1 MKKLKFMLAAA
12 TALGLASAS
21 QADTLEYLGSTSFED
36 FNVGAT
42 ADSTLNSLFDFTG
55 TAGDNESTIV
65 EGSATGL
72 TYPRLWANAA
82 HTKHLKVSTGT
93 EPLLRKIKPAAETI
107 PENGLY
113 IDTLVQFT
121 VTPSSDTV
129 SATSADK
136 LMIYLKESVL
146 DAELGTTQTNLMV
159 KAAEYTEGDEI
170 EGTEDTFTATDVT
183 VSGNVVPGT
192 WYRLTVKT
200 TLMTASGS
208 GDSFP
213 VFKIYL
219 DGTAVS
225 SSEAL
230 CGQDLTLFPSLQG
243 TTSVTLAAVGFAGEG
258 AVDDIAFTT
267 ADPFA
272 TPLDFTLTLGTGV
285 SGVSFTI
292 DGHEY
297 TAAGQYTVYAGS
309 EIVLGEIAYAE
320 GYMAGADPVATGLTL
335 ADGTYT
341 VGSTAS
347 SLALSAAALP
357 AVATVSGVTSS
368 FANGVY
374 TFTAPAGYVI
384 GSLLVNGELVAAAAG
399 QTSYDWTAVA
409 GADVVVAATKP
420 LTAAEHPWYE
430 NPKVE
435 VLAEDLPY
443 EGNGKPSAF
452 HGQGQEEYL
461 GLTYGTNPQQFD
473 LFTVDGTNALT
484 TIKSVVQADL
494 TNPGLRGVA
503 ISKTLGIA
511 MTMAYATTTTM
522 YAFPLDGGAPTAVTK
537 PGTHSFDAGAFSPD
551 GKYFFSNALNG
562 EAANTYYVKW
572 AVSKENGAVT
582 LTKVGSLAAGGR
594 GRNLAYARI
603 NGRDL
608 VFALADAGL
617 VDVIDMT
624 GDDTTAWSKV
634 NLVTDLPTHSYGSL
648 CVSGVNA
655 TGATPTLTVATS
667 VNNDTSP
674 DVLNVYT
681 LTVPASGAVTAA
693 LAKSFDQTAMTAA
706 GFGTAPAH
714 GNTVYVTDDNA
725 TIYFAR
731 ADRKLYA
738 AVYAAPA
745 PTGEDV
751 EPGQQ
756 STATYETQAAAEAAL
771 ADVTIAASTAVAEA
785 LDDATAEAAYL
796 AKFEKTVVEAEG
808 GVYKI
813 EVGLTTAAAALQ
825 TEVDADAAEVIED
838 LDSATVTLTTT
849 PGFYYSLEYGT
860 TLDNMAEVGT
870 RTLATGS
877 TLTLTRPTTTG
888 ATSGFYRVL
897 VNLVPAAPAAAQ
909 D

>member
-42 ADSTLNSLFDFTG
+42 VDSTLNTFFDFTG

-65 EGSATGL
+65 EESYTPASAV
-72 TYPRLWANAA
+72 RLWANAA

-93 EPLLRKIKPAAETI
+93 DPLLRKIQQAAETI

-121 VTPSSDTV
+121 VTPATDTV
-129 SATSADK
+129 TASSSDK

-146 DAELGTTQTNLMV
+146 DAEQGTTQTNLMV

-225 SSEAL
+225 SSKAL

-297 TAAGQYTVYAGS
+297 TAAGQYTVYEGS
-309 EIVLGEIAYAE
+309 EIVLGQIAYAE
-320 GYMAGADPVATGLTL
+320 GYMAGTDPVANGLTL

-341 VGSTAS
+341 VGNTAS

-357 AVATVSGVTSS
+357 VVATVSGVTSS

-374 TFTAPAGYVI
+374 TFTAPTGYVI
-384 GSLLVNGELVAAAAG
+384 GSLLVNGDLVAAAAG

-443 EGNGKPSAF
+443 EGSGKPSAF

-461 GLTYGTNPQQFD
+461 GLTYGTNPLQFD

-484 TIKSVVQADL
+484 TV
-494 TNPGLRGVA
+494 TNVAAAGVATPGFRGVA

-511 MTMAYATTTTM
+511 MTMAYNTSTTM
-522 YAFPLDGGAPTAVTK
+522 YAFPLDGSTPTAVTK
-537 PGTHSFDAGAFSPD
+537 PATHSFDAGAFSPD

-562 EAANTYYVKW
+562 EGDNKFYVKW
-572 AVSKENGAVT
+572 AVSKENGTVT
-582 LTKVGSLAAGGR
+582 LTKVDSITANGR

-608 VFALADAGL
+608 VFALADAGKI
-617 VDVIDMT
+617 VVIDMT
-624 GDDTTAWSKV
+624 GDTVDSWTT
-634 NLVTDLPTHSYGSL
+634 TDMITGLPTHSYGSL
-648 CVSGVNA
+648 CVSGINA

-681 LTVPASGAVTAA
+681 LTVPASGAVTATP
-693 LAKSFDQTAMTAA
+693 AKSFNQTEMTAA

-745 PTGEDV
+745 PMGEDV

-771 ADVTIAASTAVAEA
+771 ANVTIAASEAVTNA
-785 LDDATAEAAYL
+785 LDETAEAAYL
-796 AKFEKTVVEAEG
+796 EKFEKKVVEAD

-813 EVGLTTAAAALQ
+813 EVGLTAAATAALQ

-838 LDSATVTLTTT
+838 LDSTTVTLTTT
-849 PGFYYSLEYGT
+849 PGFYYSFEYGT

-870 RTLATGS
+870 RTLATGTS
-877 TLTLTRPTTTG
+877 LTLDRPTTTG
-888 ATSGFYRVL
+888 ATAGFYKVL
-897 VNLVPAAPAAAQ
+897 VNIVPSAPAAAQ

>member
-21 QADTLEYLGSTSFED
+21 QAEDTLEYLGSTNFED
-36 FNVGAT
+36 FNAGAT
-42 ADSTLNSLFDFTG
+42 VDSSLNTLFDFTG

-65 EGSATGL
+65 EESYTPASAV
-72 TYPRLWANAA
+72 RLWANAA

-93 EPLLRKIKPAAETI
+93 DPLLRKIKPAAATV

-121 VTPSSDTV
+121 VTPYSDTV
-129 SATSADK
+129 TATASDK
-136 LMIYLKESVL
+136 LMIYL
-146 DAELGTTQTNLMV
+146 AEATNAVGEVTGTNLTV
-159 KAAEYTEGDEI
+159 KAGMYTPG
-170 EGTEDTFTATDVT
+170 EDPLDPSGGGVEAVDVP
-183 VSGNVVPGT
+183 VSAQVLPGT
-192 WYRLTVKT
+192 WYRLTVKSSVNDG
-200 TLMTASGS
+200 LL
-208 GDSFP
+208 
-213 VFKIYL
+213 VFNIWL
-219 DGTAVS
+219 DGT
-225 SSEAL
+225 
-230 CGQDLTLFPSLQG
+230 QLTTSTFLYGNDNTAFPSLLG
-243 TTSVTLAAVGFAGEG
+243 KDSTTIAAVGFAGEG

-297 TAAGQYTVYAGS
+297 TAAGQYTVYADS
-309 EIVLGEIAYAE
+309 EIELGQIAYAE
-320 GYMAGADPVATGLTL
+320 GYMAGTAPEATGLEL
-335 ADGTYT
+335 VNGTYAVSDTT
-341 VGSTAS
+341 VAGTR

-357 AVATVSGVTSS
+357 VVATVSGVTSS

-374 TFTAPAGYVI
+374 TFTAPTGYVI
-384 GSLLVNGELVAAAAG
+384 GSLLVNGDLVAAAAG

-430 NPKVE
+430 NPKAE

-443 EGNGKPSAF
+443 EGSGKPSAF

-461 GLTYGTNPQQFD
+461 GLTYGTNPLQFD

-484 TIKSVVQADL
+484 TV
-494 TNPGLRGVA
+494 TNVAAAGVATPGFRGVA

-522 YAFPLDGGAPTAVTK
+522 YAFPLDGSTPTAVTK
-537 PGTHSFDAGAFSPD
+537 PATHSFDAGAFSPD

-562 EAANTYYVKW
+562 EGDNKFYVKW
-572 AVSKENGAVT
+572 AVSKENGTVT
-582 LTKVGSLAAGGR
+582 LTKVGSITANGR

-603 NGRDL
+603 KGRDL
-608 VFALADAGL
+608 VFALADAGKIA
-617 VDVIDMT
+617 VIDMT
-624 GDDTTAWSKV
+624 GDTVGSWTTTDMI
-634 NLVTDLPTHSYGSL
+634 TDLPTHSYGSL
-648 CVSGVNA
+648 CVSGINA

-681 LTVPASGAVTAA
+681 LTVPASGAVTATP
-693 LAKSFDQTAMTAA
+693 AKSFNQTEMTAA

-725 TIYFAR
+725 TIYFGR

-771 ADVTIAASTAVAEA
+771 ANVTIAASEAVTNA
-785 LDDATAEAAYL
+785 LDAAAQETYL
-796 AKFEKTVVEAEG
+796 AKFEKKVVEAD

-813 EVGLTTAAAALQ
+813 EVGLTTAAVAALQ

-838 LDSATVTLTTT
+838 LDSTTVTLTTT
-849 PGFYYSLEYGT
+849 PGFYYSFEYGT

-870 RTLATGS
+870 RTLATGT
-877 TLTLTRPTTTG
+877 TLELTRPTTTG
-888 ATSGFYRVL
+888 ATAGFYKVL
-897 VNLVPAAPAAAQ
+897 VNIVPSAPAAQ